1 MLNKTISTNK
11 EGTKQIWVTSSGF
24 HGNRGESIAKLL
36 KLVRHSLFSMSPK
49 KMGDDHSN
57 RSGSGWVISYQSV
70 ASTAGTQNYLGII
83 VTSP

>member
-11 EGTKQIWVTSSGF
+11 EGAKQIWVTSNRF

-36 KLVRHSLFSMSPK
+36 KLVRHSFFPCRQK
-49 KMGDDHSN
+49 NMGDNHSN
-57 RSGSGWVISYQSV
+57 RSGWVISYQSV
-70 ASTAGTQNYLGII
+70 ASSAGTLNYLGII